1 MVIPG
6 ATSGLGADFRVGCL
20 NEIVEHFLTYRER
33 FRRREA
39 SFDGLPRRNATTLGR
54 NTPCGVTGVWHPDD
68 GGLGDGRRRRRPF
81 RHGAGGGKFRMA
93 LVIDMDFPKV
103 TSRPLSRAT

>member
-6 ATSGLGADFRVGCL
+6 ATSGLLGDFRVGCL
-20 NEIVEHFLTYRER
+20 NEIAEHFLTCRER

-39 SFDGLPRRNATTLGR
+39 SFVGMPRRYARKLGR
-54 NTPCGVTGVWHPDD
+54 DTTCGVTGVWHPDD
-68 GGLGDGRRRRRPF
+68 GGLGRGRCRCRPYRR
-81 RHGAGGGKFRMA
+81 GAGSGKFRMA

-103 TSRPLSRAT
+103 ISRPLSRAT